1 MIRQFQAFNDFKQS
15 LSFSEDSSDQ
25 LLEATVKEII
35 RGVKSM
41 GDKALFDYTK
51 TFDHIEI
58 TTLKVSESLIENA
71 YLNLEERVKTA
82 LLKAIKHITMY
93 HEKQTI
99 PSFEYVVEGRRI
111 GQKVTP
117 IQSVGVYIPGGTA
130 TYPSTVLMNVIP
142 AKIAG
147 VEKIVIVSPPGRDGQ
162 VDQTILAA
170 AFMLDIKDIYMVGGA
185 QAIAALAYGTETI
198 PSVDKIVGPGNRY
211 VASAKRLLS
220 GIVGIDTIAGPSEV
234 CILGDKDANPIFIA
248 SDMLAQAEH
257 DTFAK
262 AIVVS
267 DSQELLDQVAL
278 EIERQLPH
286 LSREGIARQSIE
298 SYGACI
304 KVTSMEEG
312 IAVVNIIAPEHLELH
327 TKDNNAILNQ
337 IKHAGAI
344 FMGPY
349 TPEPVGDYIAGP
361 NHTLPTSGV
370 SRFSSGLSTYDFLK
384 RTSYVEYSKEAF
396 LNDSE
401 DIIAIAEKEGLSAH
415 AQSIKVRL

>member
-1 MIRQFQAFNDFKQS
+1 MIRQFPSFNDFKQS
-15 LSFSEDSSDQ
+15 LSFTNDFSDQ
-25 LLEATVKEII
+25 LLETSVKEII
-35 RGVKSM
+35 SGVKSL

-51 TFDHIEI
+51 ALDRVEI
-58 TTLKVSESLIENA
+58 TSLKVSESLIENA
-71 YLNLEERVKTA
+71 YQNLEERVKKA
-82 LLKAIKHITMY
+82 LIKAIKHITIY

-99 PSFEYVVEGRRI
+99 PSFEYVLEGRRI

-162 VDQTILAA
+162 IDQTILAA
-170 AFMLDIKDIYMVGGA
+170 AFMLDVKDIFMVGGA

-234 CILGDKDANPIFIA
+234 CILGDKDANPLFIA

-267 DSQELLDQVAL
+267 DSQDLLDQVTL
-278 EIERQLPH
+278 EIERQLPL

-298 SYGACI
+298 SYGACV

-312 IAVVNIIAPEHLELH
+312 IAVVNTIAPEHLELH

-384 RTSYVEYSKEAF
+384 RTSYVEYSKEAL

-415 AQSIKVRL
+415 AQSIKLRL

>member
-1 MIRQFQAFNDFKQS
+1 MIRQFLSFNDFKQS
-15 LSFSEDSSDQ
+15 LSFTNDFSDQ
-25 LLEATVKEII
+25 LLETSVKEII
-35 RGVKSM
+35 SGVKSL

-51 TFDHIEI
+51 ALDRVEI
-58 TTLKVSESLIENA
+58 TSLKVSESLIENA
-71 YLNLEERVKTA
+71 YQNLEERVKKA
-82 LLKAIKHITMY
+82 LIKAIKHITIY

-99 PSFEYVVEGRRI
+99 PSFEYVLEGRRI

-162 VDQTILAA
+162 IDQTILAA
-170 AFMLDIKDIYMVGGA
+170 AFMLDIKDIFMVGGA

-234 CILGDKDANPIFIA
+234 CILGDKDANPLFIA

-267 DSQELLDQVAL
+267 DSQDLLDQVTL
-278 EIERQLPH
+278 EIERQLPL

-298 SYGACI
+298 SYGACV

-312 IAVVNIIAPEHLELH
+312 IAVVNTIAPEHLELH

-384 RTSYVEYSKEAF
+384 RTSYVEYSKEAL

>member
-1 MIRQFQAFNDFKQS
+1 MIRQFPSFNDFKQS
-15 LSFSEDSSDQ
+15 LSFTNDFSDQ
-25 LLEATVKEII
+25 LLETSVKEII
-35 RGVKSM
+35 SGVKSL

-51 TFDHIEI
+51 ALDRVEI
-58 TTLKVSESLIENA
+58 TSLKVSESLIENA
-71 YLNLEERVKTA
+71 YQNLEERVKKA
-82 LLKAIKHITMY
+82 LIKAIKHITIY

-99 PSFEYVVEGRRI
+99 PSFEYVLEGRRI

-162 VDQTILAA
+162 IDQTILAA
-170 AFMLDIKDIYMVGGA
+170 AFMLDVKDIFMVGGA

-234 CILGDKDANPIFIA
+234 CILGDKDANPLFIA

-267 DSQELLDQVAL
+267 DSQDLLDQVTL
-278 EIERQLPH
+278 EIERQLPL

-298 SYGACI
+298 SYGACV

-312 IAVVNIIAPEHLELH
+312 IAVVNTIAPEHLELH

-384 RTSYVEYSKEAF
+384 RTSYVEYSKEAL

>member
-1 MIRQFQAFNDFKQS
+1 MIRQFPSFNDFKQS
-15 LSFSEDSSDQ
+15 LSFTNDFSDQ
-25 LLEATVKEII
+25 LLETSVKEII
-35 RGVKSM
+35 SGVKSL

-51 TFDHIEI
+51 ALDRVEI
-58 TTLKVSESLIENA
+58 TSLKVSESLIENA
-71 YLNLEERVKTA
+71 YQNLEERVKKA
-82 LLKAIKHITMY
+82 LIKAIKHITIY

-99 PSFEYVVEGRRI
+99 PSFEYVLEGRRI

-162 VDQTILAA
+162 IDQTILAA
-170 AFMLDIKDIYMVGGA
+170 AFMLDIKDIFMVGGA

-234 CILGDKDANPIFIA
+234 CILGDKDANPLFIA

-267 DSQELLDQVAL
+267 DSQDLLDQVTL
-278 EIERQLPH
+278 EIERQLPL

-298 SYGACI
+298 SYGACV

-312 IAVVNIIAPEHLELH
+312 IAVVNTIAPEHLELH

-384 RTSYVEYSKEAF
+384 RTSYVEYSKEAL

>member
-1 MIRQFQAFNDFKQS
+1 MIRQFPSFNDFKQS
-15 LSFSEDSSDQ
+15 LSFTNDFSDQ
-25 LLEATVKEII
+25 LLETSVKEII
-35 RGVKSM
+35 SGVKSL

-51 TFDHIEI
+51 ALDRVEI
-58 TTLKVSESLIENA
+58 TSLKVSESLIENA
-71 YLNLEERVKTA
+71 YQNLEERVKKA
-82 LLKAIKHITMY
+82 LIKAIKHITIY

-99 PSFEYVVEGRRI
+99 PSFEYVLEGRRI

-117 IQSVGVYIPGGTA
+117 IQSVGIYIPGGTA

-162 VDQTILAA
+162 IDQTILAA
-170 AFMLDIKDIYMVGGA
+170 AFMLDIKDIFMVGGA

-234 CILGDKDANPIFIA
+234 CILGDKDANPLFIA

-267 DSQELLDQVAL
+267 DSQDLLDQVTL
-278 EIERQLPH
+278 EIERQLPL

-298 SYGACI
+298 SYGACV

-312 IAVVNIIAPEHLELH
+312 IAVVNTIAPEHLELH

-384 RTSYVEYSKEAF
+384 RTSYVEYSKEAL